1 MVNLGLSV
9 GGGKN
14 SWIVLNKN
22 LLFKVAVRCIEA
34 GIQGAK
40 HNVEINLEGITDNI
54 FKTQQLELANKQV
67 KIAMENRDKVL
78 EILANRN

>member
-1 MVNLGLSV
+1 M
-9 GGGKN
+9 
-14 SWIVLNKN
+14 
-22 LLFKVAVRCIEA
+22 RCIEA

-78 EILANRN
+78 EILANRK

>member
-1 MVNLGLSV
+1 M
-9 GGGKN
+9 
-14 SWIVLNKN
+14 
-22 LLFKVAVRCIEA
+22 RCIEA

-40 HNVEINLEGITDNI
+40 HNVEINLEGITDSK

-78 EILANRN
+78 EILANRK

>member
-1 MVNLGLSV
+1 M
-9 GGGKN
+9 
-14 SWIVLNKN
+14 
-22 LLFKVAVRCIEA
+22 RCIEA

-78 EILANRN
+78 EMLANRK